1 MQGHPDVIEMLN
13 DQLTAELTA
22 VNVYFLA
29 AKQCEN
35 WGYARMA
42 KEFYGESIS
51 EMKDAEK
58 LIDRILL
65 LDGLPNLQRLG
76 SVGVG
81 ENLVEQ
87 IQLARGLEEAAIER
101 YRSGATRARELADH
115 GSAQLM
121 ESILVGEEEHL
132 DWVETQERL
141 ISDLGVERYLL
152 TQVGHDD

>member
-1 MQGHPDVIEMLN
+1 MQGHAEVIDALN
-13 DQLTAELTA
+13 EQLTAELTA

-35 WGYARMA
+35 WGYKRMA

-101 YRSGATRARELADH
+101 YRRGATMARELADH
-115 GSAQLM
+115 GSAALM
-121 ESILVGEEEHL
+121 EEILVGEEEHL
-132 DWVETQERL
+132 DWVEQQERL
-141 ISDLGVERYLL
+141 ISDIGVERYYLA
-152 TQVGHDD
+152 QIGED